1 MDKLGKVFMLD
12 DDFILLDM
20 YRSLL
25 ESHGFDVFTTDN
37 AYKFILYA
45 REIHPDIF
53 ILDINMP
60 VMNGW
65 EVVLRL
71 KREARLKHIPVVMLT
86 VRHDKRLAH
95 AYGIANYLNKPLDA
109 PGLLDV
115 VESYCVGSKNHDI
128 LLLGDFW
135 PESNILRTEMS
146 RRKWVVFEVYDL
158 EAAELYLSKNRP
170 KAVCLGMPEDKC
182 EQARLR
188 FKHPLIMPLRNMQDL
203 NNLER
208 FIK

>member
-158 EAAELYLSKNRP
+158 EAAELYLSKNVR
-170 KAVCLGMPEDKC
+170 K
-182 EQARLR
+182 R
-188 FKHPLIMPLRNMQDL
+188 FVWACRKTSANKRGCV
-203 NNLER
+203 
-208 FIK
+208 

>member
-65 EVVLRL
+65 EVVIRL
-71 KREARLKHIPVVMLT
+71 KREERLRHIPVVMLT
-86 VRHDKRLAH
+86 VRHDKRLAQ

-128 LLLGDFW
+128 LLLGDYE
-135 PESNILRTEMS
+135 PEANILRAEMS

-182 EQARLR
+182 EQARRRLN
-188 FKHPLIMPLRNMQDL
+188 HPLIMPLRNMQDL

>member
-20 YRSLL
+20 YRSLF

-37 AYKFILYA
+37 SYKFILYA

-71 KREARLKHIPVVMLT
+71 KREERLKHIPVVMLT

-188 FKHPLIMPLRNMQDL
+188 LKHPLIMPLRNMQDL

>member
-71 KREARLKHIPVVMLT
+71 KRENDLSIFRL
-86 VRHDKRLAH
+86 
-95 AYGIANYLNKPLDA
+95 
-109 PGLLDV
+109 
-115 VESYCVGSKNHDI
+115 SC
-128 LLLGDFW
+128 
-135 PESNILRTEMS
+135 
-146 RRKWVVFEVYDL
+146 
-158 EAAELYLSKNRP
+158 
-170 KAVCLGMPEDKC
+170 
-182 EQARLR
+182 
-188 FKHPLIMPLRNMQDL
+188 
-203 NNLER
+203 
-208 FIK
+208 

>member
-12 DDFILLDM
+12 DDLILLDM

-71 KREARLKHIPVVMLT
+71 KREERLKHIPVVMLT

-146 RRKWVVFEVYDL
+146 RRQWVFFEVYDL

-188 FKHPLIMPLRNMQDL
+188 LNHPLIMPLRNMQDL

>member
-71 KREARLKHIPVVMLT
+71 KR
-86 VRHDKRLAH
+86 
-95 AYGIANYLNKPLDA
+95 
-109 PGLLDV
+109 
-115 VESYCVGSKNHDI
+115 
-128 LLLGDFW
+128 
-135 PESNILRTEMS
+135 
-146 RRKWVVFEVYDL
+146 
-158 EAAELYLSKNRP
+158 
-170 KAVCLGMPEDKC
+170 
-182 EQARLR
+182 
-188 FKHPLIMPLRNMQDL
+188 
-203 NNLER
+203 
-208 FIK
+208 

>member
-86 VRHDKRLAH
+86 VQHDKRLAH

-188 FKHPLIMPLRNMQDL
+188 LKHPLIMPLRNMQDL